1 MLRMEI
7 TFNTGKIQKENVL
20 KIEDLYL
27 RLDQAIHALGLKKV
41 DDGVYE
47 DNGNKE
53 DLTKFFAVISWLKKS
68 EWFRQCV
75 IQQPEQD
82 SPRLQTLG
90 RIATKT
96 NYKFG
101 TPKGSKQ

>member
-75 IQQPEQD
+75 IRQYVIRWNWYND
-82 SPRLQTLG
+82 R
-90 RIATKT
+90 
-96 NYKFG
+96 FG
-101 TPKGSKQ
+101 TKKVVEPENLLEGI